1 MANRDINQR
10 VKRLA
15 DLSDDDVALLATADV
30 RTEND
35 LMYTPYDD
43 TNVGL
48 ERIKRRKLDYIG
60 KFLALQNGEMSNS
73 VTMDT
78 IRRTV
83 LFPNFVPQRQAAPP
97 VEQVAPPPQRLN
109 TEPMFWSSEEQPN
122 NDALRSSC
130 LVTTNGAS
138 FPQTGTN
145 KLFIRRCYTEL
156 LQSCHDQWNNGTQG
170 IYVIGT
176 PGVGKSCFLDY
187 VLHCCLYNDRENVLY
202 LDGPR
207 RKARHFRHDHDNGT
221 ISVTEYELKEF
232 LMFGIPSDEIDV
244 VLYDPHEVAA
254 RTDDVHID
262 ELKEKRFLVATQP
275 KRDYCKKLKK
285 DSDSMFIFYMGPLS
299 SVEAECMRSS
309 CFHTRVS
316 KNLLEKRYQ
325 IIGGIT
331 RFLFRSLQNGVD
343 RAIESVRMKQTA
355 AIELLLTKPKIIDQG
370 EVAAEY
376 KGLWTLFYLQ
386 PVDNYEGFIIEMVC
400 DDIRIRI
407 RDTLMKKE
415 VTELWELYINTDGSQ
430 GPLKGIRYEAYAH
443 KKIEADG
450 VDLNATSLTTEG
462 LGKKKIKIPR
472 KKFRKIFLEDNDRG
486 DKFKE
491 KIIKARDGGAYVLPS
506 TCNFPVV
513 DSFYVPNGKKS
524 TIVSLQMKA
533 GRSKPLSA
541 TPANEIYEIVKGNLV
556 FVVPNATTITK
567 QLQYTDASGPK
578 E

>member
-1 MANRDINQR
+1 MKNIASLNNHDVEALNS
-10 VKRLA
+10 LA
-15 DLSDDDVALLATADV
+15 ISTEDDL
-30 RTEND
+30 RFTEFED
-35 LMYTPYDD
+35 LP
-43 TNVGL
+43 
-48 ERIKRRKLDYIG
+48 ESIPFSKRRKLNHLQQYLARREPLTANTTIEAVLEANRAADRAPG
-60 KFLALQNGEMSNS
+60 KRLMS
-73 VTMDT
+73 
-78 IRRTV
+78 
-83 LFPNFVPQRQAAPP
+83 
-97 VEQVAPPPQRLN
+97 
-109 TEPMFWSSEEQPN
+109 WSSREQLN
-122 NDALRSSC
+122 NDDLSSC
-130 LVTTNGAS
+130 LIATNGNR
-138 FPQTGTN
+138 FRQTRTN
-145 KLFIRRCYTEL
+145 KLFIRRCYIEL
-156 LQSCHDQWNNGTQG
+156 LQRCRNQWDGGTEG

-187 VLHCCLYNDRENVLY
+187 ALHCSLYNHHENVLY

-207 RKARHFRHDHDNGT
+207 EKARLFRHDHDNGT
-221 ISVTEYELKEF
+221 ISVTEYKLKEF
-232 LMFGIPSDEIDV
+232 LQERGIPDEINV
-244 VLYDPHEVAA
+244 VLYDPHEDAA
-254 RTDDVHID
+254 HTNDVNLYD
-262 ELKEKRFLVATQP
+262 LEGKRFLVAVSP
-275 KRDYCKKLKK
+275 DADNCKKLKK
-285 DSDSMFIFYMGPLS
+285 DDESQVVFYMGPLS
-299 SVEAECMRSS
+299 SDEAECMRSS
-309 CFHTRVS
+309 CFHTSVS
-316 KNLLEKRYQ
+316 KNLLEERYE